1 MRYIIQAKKNNED
14 YILCYRV
21 NTPVLIN
28 MNDIDISDWG
38 QVIVADGVNA
48 AQSLINLIVKQ
59 FNKDKRF
66 YIKKVD
72 SLNFPYKISN
82 KRAFKLDIENVYLYN
97 IKFKNTLKLTDIEKE
112 LETKTF
118 RQINKKYKKY
128 KKTNNIVS

>member
-14 YILCYRV
+14 YILCYRA

-28 MNDIDISDWG
+28 INDNDIDISDWG
-38 QVIVADGVNA
+38 RVIVADGIDT

-82 KRAFKLDIENVYLYN
+82 KRAFKFDIENVHLYN
-97 IKFKNTLKLTDIEKE
+97 IKFKDTLKLTDIEKE

-118 RQINKKYKKY
+118 RQINKKYKRI
-128 KKTNNIVS
+128 KK